1 MSTRSN
7 CAPDNPL
14 VDIRAIKACLDELGD
29 HAAANGLPLA
39 ANLIGAASGAI
50 ADEIVRRRAK
60 NQVGA
65 GSASRIASI

>member
-7 CAPDNPL
+7 CALDNPL

-29 HAAANGLPLA
+29 HAAANGLLLA

-50 ADEIVRRRAK
+50 ADEIVERKAK
-60 NQVGA
+60 KQAVTKA
-65 GSASRIASI
+65 GERFLNA

>member
-7 CAPDNPL
+7 CAPDSPL

-29 HAAANGLPLA
+29 HAAANGLLLA

-50 ADEIVRRRAK
+50 ADEIVERRAK
-60 NQVGA
+60 NQ
-65 GSASRIASI
+65 ASPRYSQRTICP

>member
-7 CAPDNPL
+7 CAPDSPT

-29 HAAANGLPLA
+29 HAAANGLLLA

-50 ADEIVRRRAK
+50 ADEIVERKAK
-60 NQVGA
+60 RQDCVSNGQTMFNG
-65 GSASRIASI
+65 

>member
-7 CAPDNPL
+7 GVADVPL

-29 HAAANGLPLA
+29 HAAANGLLLA

-50 ADEIVRRRAK
+50 ADEIVERKAK
-60 NQVGA
+60 RQTATTTSQRMFNA
-65 GSASRIASI
+65 

>member
-7 CAPDNPL
+7 CAPDSPL

-29 HAAANGLPLA
+29 HAAANGLLLA

-50 ADEIVRRRAK
+50 ADEIIQQRSK
-60 NQVGA
+60 NQHNSGTA
-65 GSASRIASI
+65 PSAVNA

>member
-7 CAPDNPL
+7 GAPDNPL

-29 HAAANGLPLA
+29 HAAANGLLLA

-50 ADEIVRRRAK
+50 ADEIITRRVKR
-60 NQVGA
+60 QV
-65 GSASRIASI
+65 SATSREQMFNA